1 MCNETTELV
10 PPLPDKEAQARLVQI
25 VVGGGAALMALL
37 MVIRLLFG
45 SSSKGDKK
53 KAGAT
58 PAAAKANGKPGDEW
72 LAGTVSSSGLL
83 PPPSLSRCSGLLAA
97 NAPMSL
103 SLTFALMMSVTLNPA
118 AACGLRGQGIQEEE
132 VPLRGEPLLVLRTA
146 DSMLFVTREC
156 GRRMRAY
163 SSIIESSRA
172 SQLGWPIFG
181 VAHLYGTSRSIVRS
195 LCGVEHGMR
204 RA

>member
-72 LAGTVSSSGLL
+72 LAGTVSSSGL
-83 PPPSLSRCSGLLAA
+83 PPPLSPQGREGRQGCGSRGAVARGKERSEKGEEAA
-97 NAPMSL
+97 GCGSVAPFIL
-103 SLTFALMMSVTLNPA
+103 FDEQPHHARVRA
-118 AACGLRGQGIQEEE
+118 AQSTRFQ
-132 VPLRGEPLLVLRTA
+132 PLCFCAR
-146 DSMLFVTREC
+146 
-156 GRRMRAY
+156 
-163 SSIIESSRA
+163 
-172 SQLGWPIFG
+172 
-181 VAHLYGTSRSIVRS
+181 
-195 LCGVEHGMR
+195 
-204 RA
+204 

>member
-83 PPPSLSRCSGLLAA
+83 PPP
-97 NAPMSL
+97 L
-103 SLTFALMMSVTLNPA
+103 SLVALACLLPTLP
-118 AACGLRGQGIQEEE
+118 CLF
-132 VPLRGEPLLVLRTA
+132 PLP
-146 DSMLFVTREC
+146 S
-156 GRRMRAY
+156 
-163 SSIIESSRA
+163 
-172 SQLGWPIFG
+172 P
-181 VAHLYGTSRSIVRS
+181 
-195 LCGVEHGMR
+195 
-204 RA
+204 